1 MPPCV
6 YRCVLHSVL
15 FLSTVSVHADVFDIG
30 SRRELFVDRYLVEQ
44 LIGDARLQLNRP
56 QPAEIVLRK
65 DRDWEIAF
73 HNPMALILDRGT
85 YKLFYSAGN
94 RLAYAES
101 TDGIVFSK
109 PNLNLVEYNGSREN
123 SLVGT
128 EDGELMV
135 PDTHPM
141 PEVFFDTRPGVP
153 EDERYKAFTIFH
165 EERYLAEIQAW
176 VSPNGWRWRLLREE
190 PIIRCRLRAP
200 FDGGETCFWSEA
212 EQLYVIYARYYI
224 VLGPNDY
231 GWRSVARFTSPDFLN
246 WTEAQPMEFCGTG
259 INPPCHIYNNQ
270 TMPYFRAPHI
280 YLSLAARFMDKRQAL
295 TVDEAREAGIKLRPN
310 GYRKLDR
317 LIRDSSE
324 TILLT
329 TRGGPEYDCTYLD
342 ALIRPGLGAENWVTR
357 SNYSVQN
364 IVPMNEREMSIYVLR
379 HNGQTSAHVQRY
391 AIRTDG
397 LASVRA
403 PFSGGELVTRPFK
416 FKGRQLEI
424 NYATSSAGSLRIE
437 IQDATGKPIPG
448 YSLDESIELIGDHIE
463 RNVPWKDDRDLKSL
477 AGRSIRLRF
486 VLRDADLYSFRFSAD

>member
-231 GWRSVARFTSPDFLN
+231 GWRSVARFT
-246 WTEAQPMEFCGTG
+246 
-259 INPPCHIYNNQ
+259 
-270 TMPYFRAPHI
+270 
-280 YLSLAARFMDKRQAL
+280 
-295 TVDEAREAGIKLRPN
+295 
-310 GYRKLDR
+310 
-317 LIRDSSE
+317 
-324 TILLT
+324 
-329 TRGGPEYDCTYLD
+329 
-342 ALIRPGLGAENWVTR
+342 
-357 SNYSVQN
+357 
-364 IVPMNEREMSIYVLR
+364 
-379 HNGQTSAHVQRY
+379 
-391 AIRTDG
+391 
-397 LASVRA
+397 
-403 PFSGGELVTRPFK
+403 
-416 FKGRQLEI
+416 
-424 NYATSSAGSLRIE
+424 
-437 IQDATGKPIPG
+437 
-448 YSLDESIELIGDHIE
+448 
-463 RNVPWKDDRDLKSL
+463 
-477 AGRSIRLRF
+477 
-486 VLRDADLYSFRFSAD
+486 